1 MFMSQT
7 LSLSETTSRW
17 LLANGY
23 TPVNLDCQRENG
35 DTALMKATRQK
46 ELTVVKELIDRGVN
60 LNLRN
65 DDGNNALWYAC
76 FGNDYIL
83 LDLLINSG
91 ININNQNDHGA
102 TVLMYAASAGK
113 EEMVQF
119 LLSYGA
125 DTDLKNIDDF
135 KPIDFASTVEV
146 LRILKNA
153 KNSETRQAES
163 PAHEPLLFRS

>member
-1 MFMSQT
+1 MFMTQT
-7 LSLSETTSRW
+7 LTFSETTTHW

-23 TPVNLDCQRENG
+23 TPDHLDRQGENG

-46 ELTVVKELIDRGVN
+46 ELTVVKELINRGAD
-60 LNLRN
+60 LNLTN

-91 ININNQNDHGA
+91 VNINNQNDNGA

-113 EEMVQF
+113 EEMVKL
-119 LLSYGA
+119 LLSCDA
-125 DTDLKNIDDF
+125 DPELKNLDDF
-135 KPIDFASTVEV
+135 KAIDFASTIEV
-146 LRILKNA
+146 LRILKNV
-153 KNSETRQAES
+153 KS
-163 PAHEPLLFRS
+163 